1 MTPEEI
7 QAFLKKLEDA
17 GELEDQNAKPEYSK
31 RVNFYLS
38 YRPNPTL
45 MLEPL
50 FERIAV
56 EIAAHEAAE
65 AKALGKGSNKRAA
78 DVQVRFVAAIRA
90 LALNTLHAH
99 TKLIAEHLHL
109 AISLDSNNYSANK
122 RYNPSF
128 LAFRQV
134 QAAVRGMVALGYIE
148 VHRAGYRDPLTGKGE
163 MTRIHGLPK
172 LFDAMN
178 QAIGSHELRFYS
190 DFTNRDDETIILRDK
205 EKRPA
210 EYEDTYDTRIAR
222 DRLSRINAVLAR
234 HTYAL
239 DVPKERSKELTDGLL
254 KNYHEEP
261 DYAQPYIDFTAIRL
275 YRIFSENNFNRG
287 GRFYRA
293 WWQNMPKDFRP
304 MITIDGK
311 PTVEL
316 DYVTFHPTMLYAECG
331 LSLDA
336 EPYFIDQTVHRDAG
350 KVAFN
355 ALLNSH
361 GLPLGA
367 APIGYFHPDG
377 ITWSEFLDAM
387 LAHHEPVAHLLTE
400 GHGLSLQYQDSEL
413 AESILLH
420 FADKDIPCLPIHDS
434 FIVPEE
440 HKDELESVMKQ
451 QFLSKFGVDI
461 QLK

>member
-1 MTPEEI
+1 MPPALPDSSICAYNKTRQEET
-7 QAFLKKLEDA
+7 KP
-17 GELEDQNAKPEYSK
+17 KPEYSK

-38 YRPNPTL
+38 YRPHPAL
-45 MLEPL
+45 ALESL
-50 FERIAV
+50 FERIAD
-56 EIAAHEAAE
+56 EIAAHEAAD
-65 AKALGKGSNKRAA
+65 AKALGKRSNRRAA
-78 DVQVRFVAAIRA
+78 DVQVRFMAAIRA
-90 LALNTLHAH
+90 LALNALQAH
-99 TKLIAEHLHL
+99 TKLVAEHLHL
-109 AISLDSNNYSANK
+109 AISLDANNYSANK

-128 LAFRQV
+128 LAFKQV

-148 VHRAGYRDPLTGKGE
+148 VHRAGYRDPITGTGE

-178 QAIGSHELRFYS
+178 QAIGSHDLQFYS
-190 DFTNRDDETIILRDK
+190 DFADRDDETIILRDNK
-205 EKRPA
+205 KRPA
-210 EYEDTYDTRIAR
+210 EYEDTDDTRTAR

-239 DVPKERSKELTDGLL
+239 DMPKEQSKELTDGLL
-254 KNYHEEP
+254 ENYREEP
-261 DYAQPYIDFTAIRL
+261 DHDHPYIDFTAVRL
-275 YRIFSENNFNRG
+275 YRIFSENSFSRG

-293 WWQNMPKDFRP
+293 WWQNIPKDFRP
-304 MITIDGK
+304 MIMIDGK

-316 DYVTFHPTMLYAECG
+316 DYAAFHPTMLYAECG

-355 ALLNSH
+355 ALLNSY

-367 APIGYFHPDG
+367 APAGHFYPDG
-377 ITWSEFLDAM
+377 ITWAEFLDAM

-400 GHGLSLQYQDSEL
+400 GHGLSLQYQDSQL

-440 HKDELESVMKQ
+440 HKHELESVMKQ
-451 QFLSKFGVDI
+451 QFLSKFGVAI